1 MKDVTTKEVH
11 EFLHLLNIMS
21 PRQRKHLL
29 RTSNKKQLRIIEV
42 AFFNLA
48 TNHIGLSK
56 DDERLL
62 SKFKTP
68 TEAIA
73 SRNFSHTEKRK
84 MLNQKGGLLPALLPI
99 LGTLVTSFLTS

>member
-1 MKDVTTKEVH
+1 MIDVTAKEVQ
-11 EFLHLLNIMS
+11 EFLRLLNIMS
-21 PRQRKHLL
+21 PRQRKHFR
-29 RTSNKKQLRIIEV
+29 RTLNKNQMRIIEV

-68 TEAIA
+68 IEAIA
-73 SRNFSHTEKRK
+73 SRNFNHTEKRK
-84 MLNQKGGLLPALLPI
+84 ILNQKGGLLPALLPI
-99 LGTLVTSFLTS
+99 LGTLATSFLTS

>member
-1 MKDVTTKEVH
+1 MKNVTAKEVH
-11 EFLHLLNIMS
+11 EFLRLLNVMS
-21 PRQRKHLL
+21 PRQRKHFL
-29 RTSNKKQLRIIEV
+29 RTLNKKQMRIIEV

-62 SKFKTP
+62 SKYKRP
-68 TEAIA
+68 IEAIA
-73 SRNFSHTEKRK
+73 SRNYNHTEKRTI
-84 MLNQKGGLLPALLPI
+84 LNQKGGLLPALLPI

>member
-1 MKDVTTKEVH
+1 M
-11 EFLHLLNIMS
+11 
-21 PRQRKHLL
+21 
-29 RTSNKKQLRIIEV
+29 NKKQMRIIEV

-68 TEAIA
+68 IEAIA
-73 SRNFSHTEKRK
+73 SRNFNHTEKRNIF
-84 MLNQKGGLLPALLPI
+84 NQKGVLLPASLPT
-99 LGTLVTSFLTS
+99 LGTLVASFLTS